1 MLSAIKLHGPFSW
14 NGCTCANLSTLTSC
28 EISTRIVSIRTR
40 TIVLRSLN
48 SRIYNTFVS
57 EPNVATTRNTKN
69 HLWLQQISALPKFV
83 SSPSRWTFK
92 WPRIDSISFN
102 GSSHSTRGNSTETT
116 WCTFKSKTRWSRSK
130 NGRVQW
136 RWRDRGVTSWS
147 RPLCPGNQCS
157 SKKWDGRVC
166 RKITRPWVRCE
177 GPETQRRSRGG
188 LRMAPMN
195 RDRGRMLLH
204 TRRMQSWKVSS
215 IIKLRMIVDNNRRL
229 QGRAP
234 LKIRWHHSIYWWEKS
249 PRKVACN
256 IRWLRLTF
264 KITPLKGHNNRIRKT
279 RKATRQVPASKPFV
293 YSKMMKRRKKYR
305 FQTTTMTSMR
315 VKTPR
320 ETPQIMKLRWDS
332 TKIQYNNRCNNTRME
347 SL

>member
-48 SRIYNTFVS
+48 SRIYNTSVS
-57 EPNVATTRNTKN
+57 EPNVATTKNTKN
-69 HLWLQQISALPKFV
+69 QLWLQQISALPKFV

-177 GPETQRRSRGG
+177 GAETQRRSRGG

-204 TRRMQSWKVSS
+204 TRRMQSWKVCS
-215 IIKLRMIVDNNRRL
+215 IIKLRMIVDNNRCL

-234 LKIRWHHSIYWWEKS
+234 LKIRWHHSIY
-249 PRKVACN
+249 
-256 IRWLRLTF
+256 
-264 KITPLKGHNNRIRKT
+264 
-279 RKATRQVPASKPFV
+279 
-293 YSKMMKRRKKYR
+293 
-305 FQTTTMTSMR
+305 
-315 VKTPR
+315 
-320 ETPQIMKLRWDS
+320 
-332 TKIQYNNRCNNTRME
+332 
-347 SL
+347 